1 MAVPQN
7 SVRFLRALP
16 PRSTALPYLGSPECP
31 RRLRRCPKP
40 DTSDGEV
47 GITGSKLCLRS
58 LKYLALGILGAFVL
72 TVGNVAS
79 AHTFSDWHQERLH
92 IKRRA
97 KRELGVPY
105 VYGGTSPS
113 GFDCSGF
120 TRWTFYNNGA
130 DLPHSAARQFKLGR
144 RYGFVRIWKKSH
156 LRKADLVFFNTSGSG
171 VSHAGIYI
179 GHGKFISATSS
190 SGVHID
196 SVYDRYYWGRRFVG
210 ATRVPATRRYN
221 PDGTV
226 NNANGALHNAG

>member
-1 MAVPQN
+1 VPRQ
-7 SVRFLRALP
+7 A
-16 PRSTALPYLGSPECP
+16 TALSK
-31 RRLRRCPKP
+31 R

-47 GITGSKLCLRS
+47 GITGSRLCLRL
-58 LKYLALGILGAFVL
+58 LKLLALGSLGALIL

-79 AHTFSDWHQERLH
+79 AHTFSGWHHERLH
-92 IKRRA
+92 IKHRA

-105 VYGGTSPS
+105 VYGGTTPK

-120 TRWTFYNNGA
+120 TRWTFHHNGA
-130 DLPHSAARQFKLGR
+130 QLPHSAALQFKLGR
-144 RYGFVRIWKKSH
+144 RSGFKRIWKKKH
-156 LRKADLVFFNTSGSG
+156 LKKADLVFFNTRGSG

-210 ATRVPATRRYN
+210 ATRVPATRHYN

-226 NNANGALHNAG
+226 NDANGGLHNAG